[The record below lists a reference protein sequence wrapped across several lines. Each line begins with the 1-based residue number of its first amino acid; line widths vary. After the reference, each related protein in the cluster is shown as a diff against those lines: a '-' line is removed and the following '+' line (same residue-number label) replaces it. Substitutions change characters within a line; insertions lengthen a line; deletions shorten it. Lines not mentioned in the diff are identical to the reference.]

1 MRDSFPDFRGDK
13 KRGQSPLLVLTVF
26 LVTLIQ
32 NNQDV
37 IVACVGAA
45 RPQPQ

>member
-32 NNQDV
+32 NNPYAS
-37 IVACVGAA
+37 VAFSGVALS
-45 RPQPQ
+45 PK